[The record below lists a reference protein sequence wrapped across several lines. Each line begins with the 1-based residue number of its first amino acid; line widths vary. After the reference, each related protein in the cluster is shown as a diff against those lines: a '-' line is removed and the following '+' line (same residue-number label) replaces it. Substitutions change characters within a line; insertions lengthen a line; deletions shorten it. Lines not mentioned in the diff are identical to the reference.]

1 MPESL
6 TAKYKEII
14 KKILAS
20 DFCKNAQCLQDK
32 WYEKVNRWGKYLAKH
47 NISAASTSLFGFIIG
62 MMAINFLAMNMYFE
76 ALLCIIINRICDALD
91 GAIAREEGITNFG
104 RFIDA
109 ALDFIFY
116 AGVIFGFALADT
128 EQNAV
133 VACFLLFAF
142 MSSATTMLA
151 YGIVDQNLDEIKQSP
166 FYLGGLAQG
175 FETLCAFVA
184 LCIAP
189 FAFQPI
195 AILLGCWCL
204 IKVLIIT
211 SRAYYKFNIAK
222 KSKK

>member
-1 MPESL
+1 MPKPIFSN
-6 TAKYKEII
+6 YKELT

-20 DFCKNAQCLQDK
+20 DVCKNAKCLQDK
-32 WYEKVNRWGKYLAKH
+32 WYEKVSIWGKYLAKR
-47 NISAASTSLFGFIIG
+47 NISAASISLFGFIIG
-62 MMAINFLAMNMYFE
+62 MMAVNFLAMNLYFE
-76 ALLCIIINRICDALD
+76 ALLCILINRFCDALD
-91 GAIAREEGITNFG
+91 GAVARVEGLTDFG

-116 AGVIFGFALADT
+116 AGVIFGFALADM
-128 EQNAV
+128 EQNAAT
-133 VACFLLFAF
+133 ACFLLFAF

-151 YGIVDQNLDEIKQSP
+151 YGIVDQNTEEIKQSP

-175 FETLCAFVA
+175 FETLCALVA
-184 LCIAP
+184 LCVAP
-189 FAFQPI
+189 FAFRPI

-204 IKVLIIT
+204 IKVMIIV